1 LTVAARSR
9 YDAWMDNETPR
20 HPGPL
25 DANQRRV
32 LGVLVE
38 KAKTTPDA
46 YPLSLNALRTG
57 CNQKSNRFPKVELD
71 EDQVERT
78 VDSLRGLGALT
89 VVQGDSRVERY
100 RHRLYEWLGVEKAEL
115 AVVAE
120 LLLRGAQTVGDL
132 RGRAA
137 RMEKIAGMAE
147 LLPILDAL
155 IQKGFVR
162 YLGPRGRGAI
172 VSHTFYSESELTRV
186 CRDLGVTAGDA
197 SAPSP
202 PQPAEPVEEPQSY
215 ATPAGIAVEPALT
228 AADETDLRAE
238 IVALRE
244 EFTTQLSELRD
255 EVERLRQRVEG

>member
-1 LTVAARSR
+1 MS
-9 YDAWMDNETPR
+9 DTPPA

-25 DANQRRV
+25 ESFERRV

-46 YPLSLNALRTG
+46 YPLSAKALLTG
-57 CNQKSNRFPKVELD
+57 CNQKNNRFPQMALD
-71 EDQVERT
+71 EDQVERAT
-78 VDSLRGLGALT
+78 DTLRQKGALT

-137 RMEKIAGMAE
+137 RMEPIAGLSE
-147 LLPILDAL
+147 LMPIVDAL
-155 IQKGFVR
+155 VSRGLVE
-162 YLGPRGRGAI
+162 YLSPPGRGAI
-172 VSHTFYSESELTRV
+172 VSHTFYTPSERDRV
-186 CRDLGVTAGDA
+186 CRDLGVGGGPPSSGHAPPPPPPAPRAGGPPPPPPPPPPPGRDFA
-197 SAPSP
+197 SDL
-202 PQPAEPVEEPQSY
+202 AE
-215 ATPAGIAVEPALT
+215 
-228 AADETDLRAE
+228 
-238 IVALRE
+238 LRE
-244 EFTTQLSELRD
+244 ELTTQIDELRD

>member
-1 LTVAARSR
+1 
-9 YDAWMDNETPR
+9 MNNESAPPQ

-25 DANQRRV
+25 DAMQRRV

-38 KAKTTPDA
+38 KAKTTPDT
-46 YPLSLNALRTG
+46 YPLSFNALRTG
-57 CNQKSNRFPKVELD
+57 CNQKSNRFPKVELN

-78 VDSLRGLGALT
+78 ADELRGLGALT

-137 RMEKIAGMAE
+137 RMEPIAGMSE
-147 LLPILDAL
+147 LLPIIDAL
-155 IQKGFVR
+155 IQKGLVQ
-162 YLGPRGRGAI
+162 YLGPRGRGAV
-172 VSHTFYSESELTRV
+172 VSHTFYSSNEMDRV
-186 CRDLGVTAGDA
+186 RRDLGMGPGGNEVPAPA
-197 SAPSP
+197 PAVAARPSAVAEIPSP
-202 PQPAEPVEEPQSY
+202 APAVAVPEPASS
-215 ATPAGIAVEPALT
+215 PAGN
-228 AADETDLRAE
+228 DFSAE
-238 IVALRE
+238 LIGLRE
-244 EFTTQLSELRD
+244 EFTTQINELRS